1 MTENE
6 IDNQCF
12 RTALRLLGR
21 RDHSASEL
29 TNKLKG
35 RGFSLSVIEPVI
47 ATCRRL
53 NYIDDQKFSENYA
66 RNLKNKGFGALRVAQ
81 MLRAKGV
88 SKELIVAAQ
97 ADQTSFDQQCA
108 QCRRALTK
116 KRKTMTS
123 LKDPAKRKAGIYRFL
138 MNRGFGADVI
148 HQVMNEAFSQAA
160 GETTE

>member
-1 MTENE
+1 MTENQ
-6 IDNQCF
+6 IDNHCF

-29 TNKLKG
+29 TDKLKG

-66 RNLKNKGFGALRVAQ
+66 RSLKNKGVGAIRVAQ
-81 MLRAKGV
+81 MLRSKGV
-88 SKELIVAAQ
+88 SEELIIAAQ

-108 QCRRALTK
+108 QCRRALAK
-116 KRKTMTS
+116 KRKSMTS
-123 LKDPAKRKAGIYRFL
+123 AKDPAKRKAGLYRFL
-138 MNRGFGADVI
+138 MGRGFGADVI
-148 HQVMNEAFSQAA
+148 RQVMGEAFTQAG